1 MARDAFADLDE
12 AGALAEAETEG
23 TIPKEEAPAET
34 APPAED
40 EPQLETAEETTA
52 EETLPE
58 EEEVPPEPADDKPRT
73 VPYDR
78 LEDMAGRLHKAEAR
92 VDELTRRALRDEKP
106 EPAEPEP
113 EIDSDVAALIGP
125 VIAKAIKPLEEA
137 RQKQAD
143 KDEQEQQVQT
153 ALANLEEIM
162 PGFGDLYPEVIK
174 RFDAMPED
182 KRFKMDNPAG
192 AITIAHQIKAEQTG
206 EQPATQTGLKSLKK
220 RAHSETTPNPP
231 RKDTGVTAQQIN
243 DMSLDEF
250 DAYVE
255 GLEDSKYK
263 QPDGIDP
270 MIR

>member
-58 EEEVPPEPADDKPRT
+58 EEEVPPEPTDDTPKT

-78 LEDMAGRLHKAEAR
+78 FEEMVGRVHRAEGQ

-106 EPAEPEP
+106 EPVEPEP

-125 VIAKAIKPLEEA
+125 VIAKAIKPLEDA

-143 KDEQEQQVQT
+143 KDEQEQQLQA
-153 ALANLEEIM
+153 ALTSAEEMM
-162 PGFGDLYPEVIK
+162 PGFGDLYPEVQK
-174 RFDAMPED
+174 RFDAMPDD
-182 KRFKMDNPAG
+182 KRAVMDNLAG

-206 EQPATQTGLKSLKK
+206 EQPAAQTGLKSLKK

-231 RKDTGVTAQQIN
+231 RKDSGVTEQQIKA
-243 DMSLDEF
+243 MSDKEF
-250 DAYVE
+250 AAYVE
-255 GLEDSKYK
+255 GLEDSQHK
-263 QPDGIDP
+263 QTDGIDP

>member
-12 AGALAEAETEG
+12 AGALAEAEVAG
-23 TIPKEEAPAET
+23 TIPPEEAPAET

-40 EPQLETAEETTA
+40 EPTLETPAETTA

-58 EEEVPPEPADDKPRT
+58 EEEVTPEPADDTPKM

-78 LEDMAGRLHKAEAR
+78 FEEMVGRLHQAEGR
-92 VDELTRRALRDEKP
+92 VDELTRRALRDEP
-106 EPAEPEP
+106 TEPVEPEP

-125 VIAKAIKPLEEA
+125 VIAKAIKPFEEA

-162 PGFGDLYPEVIK
+162 PGFGDLYPEVIE
-174 RFDAMPED
+174 RFDAMPEE
-182 KRFKMDNPAG
+182 KRLKMDNPAG

-206 EQPATQTGLKSLKK
+206 SQPAAQTGLKSLKK

-231 RKDTGVTAQQIN
+231 RKDSGVTAQQIN
-243 DMSLDEF
+243 EMTGPEF
-250 DAYVE
+250 ETYVK
-255 GLEDSKYK
+255 GLENAQYS

-270 MIR
+270 LIR